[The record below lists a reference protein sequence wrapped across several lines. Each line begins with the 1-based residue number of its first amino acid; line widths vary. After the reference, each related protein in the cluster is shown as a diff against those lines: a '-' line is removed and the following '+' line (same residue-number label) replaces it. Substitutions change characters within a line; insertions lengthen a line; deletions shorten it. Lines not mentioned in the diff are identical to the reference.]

1 MVKAEIQFNPS
12 IPRARKDNN
21 FDFLRFLFA
30 VFVVVSHSYPLS
42 GNSETLQWIYQ
53 ITNGQVVLASLGLNG
68 FFVISGFF
76 IFQSLQRSKSIIS
89 YFKKRFLRL
98 FPGLFV
104 VLFLTILLV
113 PFVYQG
119 DASLYNN
126 IDFYTYLPNNLSLYG
141 FQSSIKGVFDN
152 HNYHSIN
159 GSLWTLRYEFSLYVV
174 LSFLYFFRKRIGV
187 IKACLFVSFILLLVA
202 HTFFLERFSESS
214 FLGMRGYDIINFGAF
229 FTLGS
234 LLASFKFDKF
244 KDKSHLF
251 FISIIG
257 LLVLI
262 LIVSLYFNFY
272 IYIKH
277 LVYTL
282 LIILIGFMPLPFF
295 STFGKIGDMSYGI
308 YIYSFPVQQ
317 TLMYFFD
324 FGLYSFILWSL
335 FISIILGYLSW
346 HLIEKQ
352 ALRYKNIPI
361 FNLKY
366 FNNEIKI

>member
-1 MVKAEIQFNPS
+1 MNKN
-12 IPRARKDNN
+12 NN
-21 FDFLRFLFA
+21 FDFLRFLFSI
-30 VFVVVSHSYPLS
+30 FVVISHAYPLS
-42 GNSETLQWIYQ
+42 GGAEKTQWIYEV
-53 ITNGQVVLASLGLNG
+53 TNGQVVLASLGLNG

-76 IFQSLQRSKSIIS
+76 IFQSLQRSKSIKS

-104 VLFLTILLV
+104 VLLLTILLV
-113 PFVYQG
+113 PVVYQG
-119 DASLYNN
+119 NGSLYSNT
-126 IDFYTYLPNNLSLYG
+126 DFYTYLPNNLSLYG
-141 FQSSIKGVFDN
+141 FQSSIKGVYDT

-159 GSLWTLRYEFSLYVV
+159 GSLWTLRYEFSLYIA
-174 LSFLYFFRKRIGV
+174 LAFLYFFRKRLDV
-187 IKACLFVSFILLLVA
+187 IKGCLFVSFMLLFVM

-214 FLGMRGYDIINFGAF
+214 VLGMRGYDIINFGVF
-229 FTLGS
+229 FTFGS

-244 KDKSHLF
+244 KDKSRLF
-251 FISIIG
+251 SISIIV

-262 LIVSLYFNFY
+262 LIVSVYFNFY

-277 LVYTL
+277 VVYSL
-282 LIILIGFMPLPFF
+282 LIMLIGFMPLPFF

-317 TLMYFFD
+317 ALMYFFD
-324 FGLYSFILWSL
+324 FGLYSFIVWSL

-352 ALRYKNIPI
+352 ALKYKNIPI
-361 FNLKY
+361 FNFKY